1 MVNLAL
7 EIVLIFVGVVLGVIA
22 LIWADRLVGT
32 PISFTSTKFGN
43 LSIEPVPFFVL
54 LAVTLCAGAGWLM
67 WQDQKIKEKAA
78 EQASIGLE
86 KVKEELS
93 LELQSLKSDSLTV
106 HLDFNAHAPDPDD
119 AEVIPVVVRPDGTVL
134 TLSALRPERNPQ
146 QPQSLI
152 VHLDSLHAGELL
164 ALSVRQ
170 KKTGQMLQAAQPIAI
185 AQAAVFMGDKP

>member
-1 MVNLAL
+1 MANLAL
-7 EIVLIFVGVVLGVIA
+7 EIALILVGVVLAVIA
-22 LIWADRLVGT
+22 LIRADRLVGT
-32 PISFTSTKFGN
+32 PISYASQKFGN
-43 LSIEPVPFFVL
+43 LSIEPVPFFIL

-78 EQASIGLE
+78 EEAQIGLE

-93 LELQSLKSDSLTV
+93 LELQGLKSDSLTV

-119 AEVIPVVVRPDGTVL
+119 AEVIPVVIRPDGRLL
-134 TLSALRPERNPQ
+134 TLSAVRPELNPQ
-146 QPQSLI
+146 QPQTLI

-170 KKTGQMLQAAQPIAI
+170 KKTGHVLQAAQPIAI